1 MKFIAEHIEINCIER
16 DVYNRVLLLDDR
28 HIVELGCGYAQKTR
42 DIATSGANRKIT
54 AFEVDTAAHEHNL
67 QLADLPNVKFAL
79 AGAQAIPLADESA
92 DIVIMFKSLHHVPVE
107 LMEPSIGEIWRVL
120 KPGGLAYISEPVSA
134 GEFNELLNLFND
146 DRAERKAAFEAIKS
160 AVDAG
165 RFTLVEQVFFNTPRR
180 YENFADFENRIINS
194 SHSHHS
200 LDEALLQRV
209 RSRFEEFAGEEGATF
224 WSPVRVDLIRKQ

>member
-1 MKFIAEHIEINCIER
+1 
-16 DVYNRVLLLDDR
+16 
-28 HIVELGCGYAQKTR
+28 
-42 DIATSGANRKIT
+42 
-54 AFEVDTAAHEHNL
+54 
-67 QLADLPNVKFAL
+67 
-79 AGAQAIPLADESA
+79 
-92 DIVIMFKSLHHVPVE
+92 LHHVPVE

-134 GEFNELLNLFND
+134 GEFNDLLNLFND

-209 RSRFEEFAGEEGATF
+209 RSRFEEHAGEEGATF